1 MNIIGTYNNTKS
13 ILSQTI
19 EWINVLSTMY
29 LIGSLILPFNLQKP
43 AIYVY
48 TISTIADIIVNKRYA
63 NVKWRNAKWSFAA
76 MTLFYL
82 CMWIWHIFE
91 DCTSTIYFHSTDI
104 RLPFIAF
111 GLLGLTC
118 NTNSRIKII
127 HIAYTMLAM
136 SVGIIIWLAIN
147 IFANNPST
155 IDSIRE
161 LLPSLRLRNLH
172 VTHIELNIYLN
183 STIAMCFICILENKK
198 WWNRIICIIGISIIY
213 TSLLINEG
221 RVGFITTNILL
232 SFFVG
237 LTIYRYNPQLLIP
250 FLSIFSIAVC
260 IIISS
265 HARFELSEIIKDPRN
280 KIWELSLDIIK
291 EKPIF
296 GHGVCEGKQLII
308 EKTTNSPDL
317 NYFWDEW
324 NSIFPDYNKNRF
336 HCHNVFLESAIEFGI
351 IGLVLTISIFLLPIL
366 LTKKKRQLYL
376 FIFIIIFGIQAMF
389 ETFTFHSQPILFC
402 WIIFFFI
409 NITLENRNQM

>member
-1 MNIIGTYNNTKS
+1 M
-13 ILSQTI
+13 I
-19 EWINVLSTMY
+19 EWINVLSAIY

-43 AIYVY
+43 AIYIY
-48 TISTIADIIVNKRYA
+48 AISTIADIIINKRYA
-63 NVKWRNAKWSFAA
+63 KLNWEHAKWTFVA

-118 NTNSRIKII
+118 NINPRIKII

-136 SVGIIIWLAIN
+136 SLGTIILLAIN
-147 IFANNPST
+147 ILANNPST

-172 VTHIELNIYLN
+172 ITHIELNIYLN

-198 WWNRIICIIGISIIY
+198 RWNRIICIIGILIIY
-213 TSLLINEG
+213 ASLLINEG
-221 RVGFITTNILL
+221 RVGFITANILI
-232 SFFVG
+232 SFFAG
-237 LTIYRYNPQLLIP
+237 LTIYKYNPKLLLP
-250 FLSIFSIAVC
+250 FFSIFIIA
-260 IIISS
+260 IFIISNN
-265 HARFELSEIIKDPRN
+265 HARFDSTEIAKDPRS
-280 KIWELSLDIIK
+280 KIWELSLDVIK
-291 EKPIF
+291 EKPIL
-296 GHGVCEGKQLII
+296 GHGVCKGKQLII
-308 EKTTNSPDL
+308 DKTTNSQNL
-317 NYFWDEW
+317 NYFWNEW

-351 IGLVLTISIFLLPIL
+351 IGLILTISIFLLPVL
-366 LTKKKRQLYL
+366 LTREKRQLYL
-376 FIFIIIFGIQAMF
+376 FTFIIIFGIQAMF

-402 WIIFFFI
+402 WLIHFFI
-409 NITLENRNQM
+409 NTHLKNKNQM